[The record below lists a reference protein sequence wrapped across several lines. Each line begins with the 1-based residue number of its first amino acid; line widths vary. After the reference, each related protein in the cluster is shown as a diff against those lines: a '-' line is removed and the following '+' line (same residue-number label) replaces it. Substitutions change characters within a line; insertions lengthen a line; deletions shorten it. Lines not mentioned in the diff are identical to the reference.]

1 MSLLLVLVAL
11 GSDHLLYVFI
21 ISENI
26 HIIRDKYHKVVN
38 IQELYHYEVIGAKLI
53 IGKFCS
59 IAPEV
64 RFLMDGGNHR
74 MDGSTFP
81 YNIFGHGWEKR
92 TLL

>member
-1 MSLLLVLVAL
+1 VKESC
-11 GSDHLLYVFI
+11 GEPFEDQVF
-21 ISENI
+21 
-26 HIIRDKYHKVVN
+26 
-38 IQELYHYEVIGAKLI
+38 YHYEVIGTKLI

-81 YNIFGHGWEKR
+81 FSIFGHGWEKR
-92 TLL
+92 NASIKMICWKVGLEWELCMENWS